1 MNHSIFFSLY
11 SLAHKSDAGD
21 WLLIFLSEVFGF
33 IFFFLSFILLAL
45 YKNGTFSIKNPIKYF
60 KSKFKELFIIFFP
73 ATFSWLFAL
82 VLKKIIIS
90 PRPFILFGS
99 VEPLFI
105 HGGLDSFPSGHA
117 IFFASL
123 ATSMFFVDKRIG
135 YLFSVV
141 ALLVGL
147 SRIVSGIHFPIDILA
162 GYITGII
169 ISLFFNY
176 LFKKFK
182 KS

>member
-11 SLAHKSDAGD
+11 SLAHRSQAGD

-33 IFFFLSFILLAL
+33 IFFFLAFILLAL
-45 YKNGTFSIKNPIKYF
+45 YKDGTFSIKIPFKYF
-60 KSKFKELFIIFFP
+60 KFKFKELFIIFFP
-73 ATFSWLFAL
+73 ATFSWIFATIF
-82 VLKKIIIS
+82 KGIITS
-90 PRPFILFGS
+90 PRPFVLFDS
-99 VEPLFI
+99 IEPLFI
-105 HGGLDSFPSGHA
+105 HGGLDSFPSGHS

-123 ATSMFFVDKRIG
+123 ATSMFFVDRRIG
-135 YLFSVV
+135 YLFSIV
-141 ALLVGL
+141 ALLVGI
-147 SRIVSGIHFPIDILA
+147 SRVASGVHFPIDILV
-162 GYITGII
+162 GYIAGTI